1 VSSPY
6 PRHECPRCGTA
17 LGADDKKCPNCGL
30 DFTKKAGLSTGCVIA
45 LLFLVGYPVLVLG
58 TCFVIIIGSMGRS
71 SMGTTTALER
81 MAPTI
86 IFLAPAVLIGAIAW
100 LVVRNRR
107 Q

>member
-1 VSSPY
+1 M
-6 PRHECPRCGTA
+6 
-17 LGADDKKCPNCGL
+17 
-30 DFTKKAGLSTGCVIA
+30 A

-58 TCFVIIIGSMGRS
+58 TCFVVVLASMSGQGTS
-71 SMGTTTALER
+71 STFDQLM
-81 MAPTI
+81 PTI